1 MIRPS
6 VSIIVPV
13 YNAEKTLRR
22 CLDSIRAGVD
32 EIIIA
37 DTGSSDST
45 KEIAAHYTDKIYD
58 FAWIDDFS
66 AARNF
71 SFSKAT
77 MEFAMWLDA
86 DDVLLPEEY
95 LAPRPQLDVCQPPCG
110 PCLVDD
116 RQRTRNLLGE
126 LLAGNQISHY
136 HTPPPVPSHQCPARE
151 QCGQP
156 FSDLRHDLKLHC

>member
-1 MIRPS
+1 MYRDAHTAWSAGGRLFLLCGSPRRPRRGRGWPRSEGRFDSMPSASPSFLSGLAVGCCNS
-6 VSIIVPV
+6 VQRLCRV
-13 YNAEKTLRR
+13 
-22 CLDSIRAGVD
+22 RAAGKPCV
-32 EIIIA
+32 
-37 DTGSSDST
+37 
-45 KEIAAHYTDKIYD
+45 
-58 FAWIDDFS
+58 
-66 AARNF
+66 
-71 SFSKAT
+71 
-77 MEFAMWLDA
+77 
-86 DDVLLPEEY
+86 DVLLPEEY
-95 LAPRPQLDVCQPPCG
+95 LAPRPKLDVCQPPCG

>member
-1 MIRPS
+1 MRTG
-6 VSIIVPV
+6 SIIRHHLPHFRPRLAVG
-13 YNAEKTLRR
+13 RR
-22 CLDSIRAGVD
+22 GSIDGPCRVRAAGKPCV
-32 EIIIA
+32 
-37 DTGSSDST
+37 
-45 KEIAAHYTDKIYD
+45 
-58 FAWIDDFS
+58 
-66 AARNF
+66 
-71 SFSKAT
+71 
-77 MEFAMWLDA
+77 
-86 DDVLLPEEY
+86 DVLLPEEY